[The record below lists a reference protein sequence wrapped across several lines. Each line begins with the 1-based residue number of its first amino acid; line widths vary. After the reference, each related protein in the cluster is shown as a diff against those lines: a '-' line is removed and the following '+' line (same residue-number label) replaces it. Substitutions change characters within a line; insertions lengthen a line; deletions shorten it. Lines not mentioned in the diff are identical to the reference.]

1 MYEIGREEVDLNK
14 CAKIDALRLS
24 DEEWANVE
32 NFTDLLRVSLTAYH
46 PHITNFEL
54 ACRQIS
60 AGFPI

>member
-24 DEEWANVE
+24 DKEWANVE

-54 ACRQIS
+54 ACQQIS
-60 AGFPI
+60 AGFLI